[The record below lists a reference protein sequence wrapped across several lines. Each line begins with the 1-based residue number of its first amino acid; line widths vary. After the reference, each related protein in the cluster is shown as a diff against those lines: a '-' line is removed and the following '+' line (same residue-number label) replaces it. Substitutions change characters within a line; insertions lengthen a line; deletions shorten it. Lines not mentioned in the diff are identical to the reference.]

1 MSWGNGIIFPNGERQ
16 KVADMDK
23 QRCTAV
29 VLAAGSGKRMRSG
42 TAKQFMTL
50 GGRPLLWYSLQAVE
64 RSAIIDDCVLVTGEK
79 DIPYVRGE
87 ILERYGFRKTAA
99 VIAGGGE
106 RYESVYNALRA
117 IEAGCLPEPN
127 RDGYVFIHD
136 GARPFLS
143 EDILESAYR
152 NVVRYRAC
160 VAAVPVKDT
169 VKIADKAG
177 FVVQTPD
184 RSRLWAVQTP
194 QVFET
199 ALITDAYRKLFLRME
214 MGEALSVT
222 DDAMVL
228 ETMSGIPVKLV
239 EASYKNIKITTPEDL
254 RTAESLL

>member
-1 MSWGNGIIFPNGERQ
+1 M
-16 KVADMDK
+16 
-23 QRCTAV
+23 

-42 TAKQFMTL
+42 MAKQFMTL

-64 RSAIIDDCVLVTGEK
+64 RSAIIHDCVLVTGEK
-79 DIPYVRGE
+79 DIPYVRAE
-87 ILERYGFRKTAA
+87 ILERYGFRKAAA

-117 IEAGCLPEPN
+117 IAEGCLPDPN

-143 EDILESAYR
+143 ENILESAYR

-199 ALITDAYRKLFLRME
+199 ALITEAYRKLFLRLE
-214 MGEALSVT
+214 MGEAVSVT

-254 RTAESLL
+254 RMAESLLQEENSPTHFARCDAAFLD

>member
-1 MSWGNGIIFPNGERQ
+1 M
-16 KVADMDK
+16 
-23 QRCTAV
+23 

-42 TAKQFMTL
+42 MAKQFMTL

-64 RSAIIDDCVLVTGEK
+64 RSAIIHDCVLVTGEK
-79 DIPYVRGE
+79 DIPYVRAE
-87 ILERYGFRKTAA
+87 ILERYGFRKAAA

-117 IEAGCLPEPN
+117 IAEGCLPEPN

-143 EDILESAYR
+143 ENILESAYR

-199 ALITDAYRKLFLRME
+199 ALITEAYSFRDRRRYGIGNHVRDTRKAGGGILQKYQDNYAGGSQDGGKPASGREFPDTFR
-214 MGEALSVT
+214 SV
-222 DDAMVL
+222 
-228 ETMSGIPVKLV
+228 
-239 EASYKNIKITTPEDL
+239 
-254 RTAESLL
+254 